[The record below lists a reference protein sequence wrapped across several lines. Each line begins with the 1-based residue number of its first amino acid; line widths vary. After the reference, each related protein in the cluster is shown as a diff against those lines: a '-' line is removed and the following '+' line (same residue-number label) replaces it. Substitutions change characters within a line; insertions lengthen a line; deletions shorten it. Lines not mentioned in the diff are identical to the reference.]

1 MPRSRMTFESVL
13 RRYTLMSPN
22 RGPSAA
28 ENYLL
33 RTLQVGYTEMQNDH
47 RNAK

>member
-1 MPRSRMTFESVL
+1 VIFWIFVCKLSDFCDS
-13 RRYTLMSPN
+13 SSN
-22 RGPSAA
+22 RGASAA
-28 ENYLL
+28 ENHLL